1 MYFFLEIMKAN
12 FKIDYLCQSIARNGK
27 VSWFPI
33 TKKLLRNS
41 RVGSGVDVSKKL
53 EYTQC
58 GEILS

>member
-1 MYFFLEIMKAN
+1 MKAN